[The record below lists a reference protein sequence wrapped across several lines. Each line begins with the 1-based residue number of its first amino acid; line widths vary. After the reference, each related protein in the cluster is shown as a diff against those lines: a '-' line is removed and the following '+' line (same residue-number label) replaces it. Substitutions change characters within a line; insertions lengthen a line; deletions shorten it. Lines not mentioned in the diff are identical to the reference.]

1 MIKLEKFVLSKR
13 PYAVDLSSLRVKEMP
28 RTEHS
33 TREHEL
39 HSVGLTAVWFRGP
52 KTAPKACI
60 GRLWDYMLGDAPTTA
75 VEALQRMDDG
85 RYGGDCQGRW
95 NGEGYWGAEY
105 PELAA
110 EHMAILRPMLENFP
124 AAPDGFDGWWTYP

>member
-1 MIKLEKFVLSKR
+1 VIKVEKFRISDR
-13 PYAVDLSSLRVKEMP
+13 PYAVDLGSLQVKELP

-33 TREHEL
+33 TREHDL
-39 HSVGLTAVWFRGP
+39 YAVSLTAVWFRGP

-60 GRLWDYMLGDAPTTA
+60 GGLWDYMPGEPPATA

-95 NGEGYWGAEY
+95 NGQGYWGAES
-105 PELAA
+105 PDLAA
-110 EHMAILRPMLENFP
+110 EHMAILRPMLERFP
-124 AAPDGFDGWWTYP
+124 EIPPGYDGWWTYP